1 MCVCNF
7 YNKITYIKKFALFEH
22 VFLETSLNVGN
33 LPIAKF
39 MYTLSSSFPPN
50 SWKKFTINIIFLQ
63 MTIVTNDI
71 F

>member
-1 MCVCNF
+1 MCICNF

-39 MYTLSSSFPPN
+39 MYT
-50 SWKKFTINIIFLQ
+50 KIHYKYHFLQ